1 MQRKALKIGLT
12 TTVLAAAFIG
22 LLWTTMADGAAYYQ
36 HVDEVMVETEAWHGK
51 RLQVHGYAED
61 IRVRP
66 KKWTTSLTFRTT
78 ATSCTLNIPAS
89 CRTPSRTT
97 RKSSSRV
104 V

>member
-1 MQRKALKIGLT
+1 
-12 TTVLAAAFIG
+12 
-22 LLWTTMADGAAYYQ
+22 MADGTAYYQ
-36 HVDEVMVETEAWHGK
+36 HVDEVMVEPEAWHGK
-51 RLQVHGYAED
+51 RLQVHGYAGD

-66 KKWTTSLTFRTT
+66 KSMDYQSPLRTT
-78 ATSCTLNIPAS
+78 ATLFTLNIPAS